1 MVGQGRRGEDGR
13 AELKLPMWIHKWLN
27 RREPAAPL
35 TPDMTL
41 EPGAS
46 ACMRVPPEF
55 EEALSLYLEQGR
67 SVTVEH
73 GGIIR
78 DGDQCCRHVLVK
90 ADGLEIASIE
100 LHWALEQGTA
110 IGNGLILELHAVKT
124 CPLYLEGRSNE
135 HER

>member
-1 MVGQGRRGEDGR
+1 M
-13 AELKLPMWIHKWLN
+13 KLPMWIHKWLN
-27 RREPAAPL
+27 GRKPPAPL
-35 TPDMTL
+35 ALDMRL

-46 ACMRVPPEF
+46 ACMRLPPEL
-55 EEALSLYLEQGR
+55 EETLSLYLEQGR

-100 LHWALEQGTA
+100 LHWALEPGSVV
-110 IGNGLILELHAVKT
+110 GKGLMMELQAFKT
-124 CPLYLEGRSNE
+124 IRQEMSRGQE
-135 HER
+135 